1 MACSAA
7 SAWTCS
13 TIPACTS
20 PTSHSV
26 SPCGHIFCAQCLVQ
40 WFKVELHVN
49 EPDENRGTVRRKKV
63 CPSCR
68 AHVVV
73 PPLELWALK
82 GVLDAV
88 RGNDAPSR
96 TRTISKDVW
105 EGLFDPAT
113 FYHIIRDQ
121 EDGVLRCGA
130 CASEILEG
138 ECTNPEWY
146 VRILTGSGIVY
157 EDWEDDG
164 EDWHRSEA
172 VNVESDDEAQSTDD
186 EAGSLE
192 DFVVDDEEEE
202 DAGSQASYRSS
213 DSGIVCVSPP
223 HETNRERDV
232 APTRPADSNTRRARL
247 NALLASRARRHG
259 TAARV
264 RAPSSDEEE
273 EEEEEASPPPTGG
286 GKKRKTAPTGEARG
300 SKKGKTLPPDY
311 STNADDG
318 EEE

>member
-1 MACSAA
+1 M
-7 SAWTCS
+7 
-13 TIPACTS
+13 
-20 PTSHSV
+20 
-26 SPCGHIFCAQCLVQ
+26 
-40 WFKVELHVN
+40 
-49 EPDENRGTVRRKKV
+49 
-63 CPSCR
+63 
-68 AHVVV
+68 
-73 PPLELWALK
+73 
-82 GVLDAV
+82 
-88 RGNDAPSR
+88 
-96 TRTISKDVW
+96 
-105 EGLFDPAT
+105 
-113 FYHIIRDQ
+113 
-121 EDGVLRCGA
+121 
-130 CASEILEG
+130 
-138 ECTNPEWY
+138 
-146 VRILTGSGIVY
+146 Y

-273 EEEEEASPPPTGG
+273 EEEEEASSSGG
-286 GKKRKTAPTGEARG
+286 ASMSSDIAALED
-300 SKKGKTLPPDY
+300 PDE
-311 STNADDG
+311 SDSDSM
-318 EEE
+318 

>member
-1 MACSAA
+1 MSSRRRATHWKLCVMVCSAV
-7 SAWTCS
+7 SAWNCS
-13 TIPACTS
+13 IIPACTS
-20 PTSHSV
+20 NLSHRV

-68 AHVVV
+68 AHVVA

-82 GVLDAV
+82 GILDAV
-88 RGNDAPSR
+88 RSSNAPPR
-96 TRTISKDVW
+96 ARTISKDVW

-146 VRILTGSGIVY
+146 VCILTGSGIVY

-164 EDWHRSEA
+164 EEWHRSEA
-172 VNVESDDEAQSTDD
+172 VNVESDEEAQSTDD

-213 DSGIVCVSPP
+213 DSGIVSVSPP
-223 HETNRERDV
+223 HEPGHDHNVTAARS
-232 APTRPADSNTRRARL
+232 TDSNTRRARL
-247 NALLASRARRHG
+247 DALLASRARRHG
-259 TAARV
+259 TNVRV
-264 RAPSSDEEE
+264 RAPSSDED
-273 EEEEEASPPPTGG
+273 EEEEASSSGG
-286 GKKRKTAPTGEARG
+286 ASMSSDIAALEDPNE
-300 SKKGKTLPPDY
+300 SESD
-311 STNADDG
+311 SM
-318 EEE
+318 